1 MADINRRMTIDQI
14 NKEFKGSYVI
24 LEDVIY
30 RYPEYSGSDIKEA
43 TVIRQVMHGE
53 KPGEVVRELRK
64 NGRNCLFMRVLSDD
78 DKNADIEYLCCFGKP
93 FEGGILR

>member
-1 MADINRRMTIDQI
+1 MVDINRRMTIDQI

-30 RYPEYSGSDIKEA
+30 QYPEYSGSDIKEA
-43 TVIRQVMHGE
+43 TVITQIMPSER
-53 KPGEVVRELRK
+53 PGEVVREMRK
-64 NGRNCLFMRVLSDD
+64 KGRNCLFMRVLSDD

-93 FEGGILR
+93 FEGGILK